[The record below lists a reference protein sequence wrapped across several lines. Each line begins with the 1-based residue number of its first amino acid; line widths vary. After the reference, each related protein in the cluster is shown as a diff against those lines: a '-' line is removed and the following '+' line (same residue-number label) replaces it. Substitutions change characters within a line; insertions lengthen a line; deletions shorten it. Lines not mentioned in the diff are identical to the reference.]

1 LADLGG
7 DLPAERSSANCRILG
22 NQVLSRALKIASLLA
37 SPNTP
42 EVVVGE
48 LQRSSPKHRHR
59 ASLPKSRRR
68 TLAHAAGAVVAVAAL
83 LATGSGYWMAH
94 GVLSGITVSDALG
107 AEDPKSSGDGMNI
120 LLIGLDSR
128 KDQNGDDLPWS
139 LLKHLH
145 AGDSDDGGYN
155 TNTLILA
162 HVGADDKVS
171 AFSIPRDDWVSF
183 NGVPGYN
190 HIKIKEAYGL
200 TKQYVEQKM
209 INKGVSD
216 QKQLE
221 TKGREAARAATLK
234 AVRQLTGAP
243 IDYFAEVNLAGF
255 YDLANNLGGVD
266 VCLKHAV
273 YDEYSGADF
282 PAGRQTL
289 DAAQALAFVRQRHG
303 LENGDLDRTH
313 RQQAFLS
320 SVMHQLQD
328 TGTFT
333 NLTKLKGLMAVARKD
348 VVLSA
353 GWDENM
359 FRKMGELAG
368 GSIEYRTLPVVRYD
382 NINGQDVNIVD
393 PAAIKAEVA
402 AAFGSSSSSTSTAT
416 AAIPSPSTV
425 VDVVNASS
433 VGGLASKVART
444 LKHDGYTTGAVRD
457 RVRGEP
463 TSTTIEY
470 APGAD
475 ADAREVAGLLGIDA
489 PGKPNRTLQYGHIQI
504 VIDDNF
510 SVPAQDESGAE
521 SDSPTTT
528 YGSYG
533 WQSSKT
539 TDTTSPSPDRGVP
552 IDGGGVPCV
561 N

>member
-1 LADLGG
+1 
-7 DLPAERSSANCRILG
+7 
-22 NQVLSRALKIASLLA
+22 
-37 SPNTP
+37 
-42 EVVVGE
+42 
-48 LQRSSPKHRHR
+48 
-59 ASLPKSRRR
+59 
-68 TLAHAAGAVVAVAAL
+68 VAVAPL

-94 GVLSGITVSDALG
+94 GVLSGITVSQALS
-107 AEDPKSSGDGMNI
+107 AQDPKSTGDGQNI

-128 KDQNGDDLPWS
+128 KDQNGDDLPWN

-162 HVGADDKVS
+162 HVGADDRVS

-200 TKQYVEQKM
+200 TKQYVEQKL
-209 INKGVSD
+209 IDKGVSN
-216 QKQLE
+216 QKELE
-221 TKGREAARAATLK
+221 TRGREAARAATLK
-234 AVRQLTGAP
+234 AVRNLTGVP

-255 YDLANNLGGVD
+255 YDLTQSLGGVD

-273 YDEYSGADF
+273 YDSYSGADF

-289 DAAQALAFVRQRHG
+289 DAEQALAFVRQRHG

-320 SVMHQLQD
+320 SVMRQLQD
-328 TGTFT
+328 SGTFT
-333 NLTKLKGLMAVARKD
+333 NIGKLKGLIAVARKD
-348 VVLSA
+348 VVLSS
-353 GWDENM
+353 GWDEEQ
-359 FRKMGELAG
+359 FRRMGALAG

-402 AAFGSSSSSTSTAT
+402 AAFGTSLATPTTTAGV
-416 AAIPSPSTV
+416 PSPSTV
-425 VDVVNASS
+425 VDVINASS
-433 VGGLASKVART
+433 VGGLATKVART
-444 LKHDGYTTGAVRD
+444 LKHDGYTTGAIRD

-463 TSTTIEY
+463 SSTTIEY

-475 ADAREVAGLLGIDA
+475 SDAREVASLLGIDA
-489 PGKPNRTLQYGHIQI
+489 PEKPNRTLQFGHIEVI
-504 VIDDNF
+504 VDDNF
-510 SVPAQDESGAE
+510 SAPSQDESATP
-521 SDSPTTT
+521 STT
-528 YGSYG
+528 YEKYG
-533 WQSSKT
+533 YQSS
-539 TDTTSPSPDRGVP
+539 TDTDSTGTDSTDPTPDRGAP
-552 IDGGGVPCV
+552 IGGGGVPCV

>member
-1 LADLGG
+1 MNA
-7 DLPAERSSANCRILG
+7 
-22 NQVLSRALKIASLLA
+22 
-37 SPNTP
+37 
-42 EVVVGE
+42 
-48 LQRSSPKHRHR
+48 LQRSDPKHRHR
-59 ASLPKSRRR
+59 ATTPKTRRR
-68 TLAHAAGAVVAVAAL
+68 TLMHAVGSVVAAGAL

-94 GVLSGITVSDALG
+94 GVLSGITVSQALSP
-107 AEDPKSSGDGMNI
+107 EDPKSSGNGMNI

-162 HVGADDKVS
+162 HIGPDDKVS
-171 AFSIPRDDWVSF
+171 AFSIPRDDWVSW

-209 INKGVSD
+209 IDRGVSD

-221 TKGREAARAATLK
+221 TKGREAARTATLK
-234 AVRQLTGAP
+234 AVRKLTGVP

-255 YDLANNLGGVD
+255 YDLASSLGGVD

-282 PAGRQTL
+282 PAGPQTL

-333 NLTKLKGLMAVARKD
+333 NLGKLKGLMAVARKD

-353 GWDENM
+353 GWDEDM
-359 FRKMGELAG
+359 FRKMGALAG
-368 GSIEYRTLPVVRYD
+368 GSVEYRTLPVVRYD

-402 AAFGSSSSSTSTAT
+402 AAFGTSSTASTTDAGT
-416 AAIPSPSTV
+416 PDPSTV

-433 VGGLASKVART
+433 VGGLASKLART
-444 LKHDGYTTGAVRD
+444 LKRDGYNTGSVRD

-463 TSTTIEY
+463 TTTTIEY

-475 ADAREVAGLLGIDA
+475 KDAHELASMLGIDT
-489 PGKPNRTLQYGHIQI
+489 PDKPNRTLQFGHVQL
-504 VIDDNF
+504 VVDDSF
-510 SVPAQDESGAE
+510 SLPSQDESTTETTTPASIYGNYGWKSATTT
-521 SDSPTTT
+521 PTTE
-528 YGSYG
+528 
-533 WQSSKT
+533 
-539 TDTTSPSPDRGVP
+539 PAPDRGVP
-552 IDGGGVPCV
+552 IGGGGVPCV

>member
-1 LADLGG
+1 
-7 DLPAERSSANCRILG
+7 
-22 NQVLSRALKIASLLA
+22 
-37 SPNTP
+37 
-42 EVVVGE
+42 VVGE
-48 LQRSSPKHRHR
+48 LQRSNPKHRRR

-68 TLAHAAGAVVAVAAL
+68 TLVHAAGAVVAVAAL

-94 GVLSGITVSDALG
+94 GVLSGITVSQALG

-162 HVGADDKVS
+162 HVGPDDKVS

-402 AAFGSSSSSTSTAT
+402 AAFGSSSSSTSTT
-416 AAIPSPSTV
+416 TSAAMPSPSTV

-475 ADAREVAGLLGIDA
+475 ADAREVASLLGIDA

-510 SVPAQDESGAE
+510 SIPSQDEPSAE
-521 SDSPTTT
+521 ADSPTTT

-539 TDTTSPSPDRGVP
+539 TDTTYPSPDRGVP

>member
-1 LADLGG
+1 MEDQ
-7 DLPAERSSANCRILG
+7 
-22 NQVLSRALKIASLLA
+22 NQTSR
-37 SPNTP
+37 
-42 EVVVGE
+42 
-48 LQRSSPKHRHR
+48 RHRHR
-59 ASLPKSRRR
+59 ATRPTSRRR
-68 TLAHAAGAVVAVAAL
+68 SIARTAGAAVAVAAL
-83 LATGSGYWMAH
+83 LSTGSGYWMAH
-94 GVLSGITVSDALG
+94 GVLNGITVSQALSP
-107 AEDPKSSGDGMNI
+107 EDPKSSDNGMNI

-139 LLKHLH
+139 VLKHLH

-162 HVGADDKVS
+162 HIGPDDTVS
-171 AFSIPRDDWVSF
+171 AFSIPRDDWVAW

-209 INKGVSD
+209 IDKGVSD

-234 AVRQLTGAP
+234 AVRKLTGAP

-255 YDLANNLGGVD
+255 YDLANSLGGVE
-266 VCLKHAV
+266 VCLRHSV

-282 PAGRQTL
+282 PAGRQKL
-289 DAAQALAFVRQRHG
+289 DAAEALAFVRQRHG

-328 TGTFT
+328 SGTFT
-333 NLTKLKGLMAVARKD
+333 NIGKLKALMAVARKD

-353 GWDENM
+353 GWDEDM
-359 FRKMGELAG
+359 FRKMGALAG
-368 GSIEYRTLPVVRYD
+368 GSIQYRTLPVVRYD

-402 AAFGSSSSSTSTAT
+402 AAFGTSLSTTTTTLDA
-416 AAIPSPSTV
+416 PSPSTV

-433 VGGLASKVART
+433 TSGLAGKVART
-444 LKHDGYTTGAVRD
+444 LKHDGYTTGSVRD

-463 TSTTIEY
+463 TSTTIQFG
-470 APGAD
+470 PGAE
-475 ADAREVAGLLGIDA
+475 ADAHEVATLLGIDA
-489 PGKPNRTLQYGHIQI
+489 PDKPNRSLQFGH
-504 VIDDNF
+504 VEVVVDDNF
-510 SVPAQDESGAE
+510 TIPSQDDASSESTTE
-521 SDSPTTT
+521 TTSPTTT
-528 YGSYG
+528 YGRYG
-533 WQSSKT
+533 WQSA
-539 TDTTSPSPDRGVP
+539 TTSETYPTPDQGVP

>member
-1 LADLGG
+1 
-7 DLPAERSSANCRILG
+7 
-22 NQVLSRALKIASLLA
+22 
-37 SPNTP
+37 
-42 EVVVGE
+42 VVGE
-48 LQRSSPKHRHR
+48 LQRSSARHRHR
-59 ASLPKSRRR
+59 AASSKPRRR
-68 TLAHAAGAVVAVAAL
+68 GLLHATWTLVAVGAL

-94 GVLSGITVSDALG
+94 GVLSGITVSQALG
-107 AEDPKSSGDGMNI
+107 SEDPKSNGNGMNI

-162 HVGADDKVS
+162 HIGPDDKVS
-171 AFSIPRDDWVSF
+171 AFSIPRDDWVAW
-183 NGVPGYN
+183 NGIPGYN

-209 INKGVSD
+209 IDKGVGD
-216 QKQLE
+216 QKELE

-234 AVRQLTGAP
+234 AVRKLTGVP

-255 YDLANNLGGVD
+255 YDLAKSLGGVD

-273 YDEYSGADF
+273 YDDYSGANF
-282 PAGRQTL
+282 PAGPQTL
-289 DAAQALAFVRQRHG
+289 DAEQALAFVRQRHG

-320 SVMHQLQD
+320 AVMHQLQD

-333 NLTKLKGLMAVARKD
+333 NLGKLKGLMAVARKD
-348 VVLSA
+348 VVLSS
-353 GWDENM
+353 GWDEDM
-359 FRKMGELAG
+359 FRKMGALAG

-382 NINGQDVNIVD
+382 NINGQDVNIID
-393 PAAIKAEVA
+393 PAAIKAEVS
-402 AAFGSSSSSTSTAT
+402 AAFGSSSTSTSTT
-416 AAIPSPSTV
+416 TEGVPNPSTV

-433 VGGLASKVART
+433 VGGLATKVART
-444 LKHDGYTTGAVRD
+444 LKHDGYTTGAIRD
-457 RVRGEP
+457 RVKGEP
-463 TSTTIEY
+463 TSTAIEY

-475 ADAREVAGLLGIDA
+475 SDAHEVASLLGIDA
-489 PGKPNRTLQYGHIQI
+489 PDKPNRTLQYGH
-504 VIDDNF
+504 VEVVVDDSF
-510 SVPAQDESGAE
+510 SVPAQDESTTE
-521 SDSPTTT
+521 STSPTSI

-533 WQSSKT
+533 WQYGT
-539 TDTTSPSPDRGVP
+539 TTTSTDPTPDRGAP
-552 IDGGGVPCV
+552 IGGGGVPCV

>member
-1 LADLGG
+1 MVMG
-7 DLPAERSSANCRILG
+7 D
-22 NQVLSRALKIASLLA
+22 
-37 SPNTP
+37 
-42 EVVVGE
+42 
-48 LQRSSPKHRHR
+48 LQRSSLKHRHR
-59 ASLPKSRRR
+59 ATTPQKRRR
-68 TLAHAAGAVVAVAAL
+68 TLAHAAGALIASAAL
-83 LATGSGYWMAH
+83 LVTASGYWMAH
-94 GVLSGITVSDALG
+94 GMLSGITVSQALG
-107 AEDPKSSGDGMNI
+107 AEDPKSDGNGMNI

-162 HVGADDKVS
+162 HIGPDDKVS
-171 AFSIPRDDWVSF
+171 AFSIPRDDWVAW
-183 NGVPGYN
+183 NGVPGYS

-200 TKQYVEQKM
+200 TKQYVEQKL
-209 INKGVSD
+209 IDKGVSD

-234 AVRQLTGAP
+234 AVRKLTGAP

-255 YDLANNLGGVD
+255 YDLATSLGGVD

-273 YDEYSGADF
+273 YDDYSGADF
-282 PAGRQTL
+282 PAGQQRL

-328 TGTFT
+328 AGTFT
-333 NLTKLKGLMAVARKD
+333 NIGKLKDLMAVARKD
-348 VVLSA
+348 VVLSS
-353 GWDENM
+353 GWDEDM
-359 FRKMGELAG
+359 FRKMGALGG

-393 PAAIKAEVA
+393 PAAIKAEVE
-402 AAFGSSSSSTSTAT
+402 AAFGTSSASTTSTT
-416 AAIPSPSTV
+416 ADAPSPSTV

-444 LKHDGYTTGAVRD
+444 LKHDGYTTGSVRD

-463 TSTTIEY
+463 TSTSIEY
-470 APGAD
+470 GPGAD
-475 ADAREVAGLLGIDA
+475 SDAREVASLLGIDA
-489 PGKPNRTLQYGHIQI
+489 PDKPNKTLQFGH
-504 VIDDNF
+504 VEVVVDDNF
-510 SVPAQDESGAE
+510 SVPAQDESLSE
-521 SDSPTTT
+521 STTESSSPSTLYGIYGWKSSTTT
-528 YGSYG
+528 S
-533 WQSSKT
+533 
-539 TDTTSPSPDRGVP
+539 TDPAPDQGAP
-552 IDGGGVPCV
+552 IGGGGVPCV

>member
-1 LADLGG
+1 MG
-7 DLPAERSSANCRILG
+7 DLQSSSI
-22 NQVLSRALKIASLLA
+22 
-37 SPNTP
+37 
-42 EVVVGE
+42 
-48 LQRSSPKHRHR
+48 KHRHR
-59 ASLPKSRRR
+59 ATRPQPRRHS
-68 TLAHAAGAVVAVAAL
+68 LAHAIGAIVAVGAL
-83 LATGSGYWMAH
+83 LMTGSGYWMAH
-94 GVLSGITVSDALG
+94 GVLSGITVSQALG
-107 AEDPKSSGDGMNI
+107 AEDPKSNGNGMNI

-139 LLKHLH
+139 VLKHLH

-162 HVGADDKVS
+162 HIGPDDKVS
-171 AFSIPRDDWVSF
+171 AFSIPRDDWVAW

-209 INKGVSD
+209 IDKGIGD

-234 AVRQLTGAP
+234 AVRKLTGAP

-255 YDLANNLGGVD
+255 YDLASSLGGVD

-273 YDEYSGADF
+273 YDEYSGANF
-282 PAGRQTL
+282 PAGEQTL
-289 DAAQALAFVRQRHG
+289 DAGQALAFVRQRHG

-320 SVMHQLQD
+320 SVMRQLQD
-328 TGTFT
+328 SGTFS
-333 NLTKLKGLMAVARKD
+333 NIGKLKGLMAVARKD
-348 VVLSA
+348 VVLSS
-353 GWDENM
+353 GWDEEM
-359 FRKMGELAG
+359 FQKMGALAG

-402 AAFGSSSSSTSTAT
+402 AAFGSSSASTSTTTLDA
-416 AAIPSPSTV
+416 PSPSTV

-433 VGGLASKVART
+433 LSGLASKVART
-444 LKHDGYTTGAVRD
+444 LKHDGYNTGSVRD
-457 RVRGEP
+457 RVKGEP

-470 APGAD
+470 GPGAD
-475 ADAREVAGLLGIDA
+475 TDAREVASLLGIDA
-489 PGKPNRTLQYGHIQI
+489 PDKPNHTLQYGH
-504 VIDDNF
+504 VEVVVDDNF
-510 SVPAQDESGAE
+510 SVPAQDESMSE
-521 SDSPTTT
+521 TSTETTT
-528 YGSYG
+528 TPNLYGNYG
-533 WQSSKT
+533 WKSSM
-539 TDTTSPSPDRGVP
+539 TTSTDPTPDRGAP
-552 IDGGGVPCV
+552 IGGGGVPCV